1 MKADLIQS
9 YFTPYGY
16 SITCFNLA
24 WNHNWAMV
32 VGPGVGTALQDLSFS
47 DSRNPANWGTP
58 AGTRGTPLDT
68 IDFAIL
74 KYGTLSSSGNC

>member
-32 VGPGVGTALQDLSFS
+32 VGPGVGTALQDLGYSG
-47 DSRNPANWGTP
+47 SRNPANWGTP
-58 AGTRGTPLDT
+58 ASS
-68 IDFAIL
+68 IDDAIST
-74 KYGTLSSSGNC
+74 YGTLSSSGGC